1 MINITI
7 FKNVLFYPVCE
18 SIALLAQ
25 QYCMLKQKSCERS
38 PLTRRSLFV
47 SVSAYSSNIHFSYDA
62 TLEDSSLCRRQGGS
76 LGLGTEQPMY
86 VEMPHF
92 TAERSSST

>member
-25 QYCMLKQKSCERS
+25 QYCMLKQKS
-38 PLTRRSLFV
+38 LTRRSLFV

-62 TLEDSSLCRRQGGS
+62 TLEESSLCRRQGGS